1 MAKILRAALAASLF
15 TWTAA
20 GAAAADAVYE
30 FYAGHQMTMLI
41 PTSPGGDV
49 DARARL
55 LARHM
60 GKYIPGQPVFV
71 PRSMPG
77 AVGLQAANWL
87 YNIAPKD
94 GTVIHAVMQSMP
106 THQMLDGQG
115 VQFDASKFIWI
126 GNTSDEPNTVV
137 AWAATGID
145 SIEDVKTRE
154 VVVGAPGTYTNCVF
168 YPLLMNALI
177 GTRFKIISGYPGG
190 NEVNLAMERGEV
202 GARGCQAWS
211 SWASTKPDWL
221 AEHKINVLVQVRREK
236 SPALP
241 DVPLLM
247 DLAKNDSDRQVL
259 KFMSM
264 DNSYGRA
271 FATTP
276 SVPLERVAALRRAF
290 DQSMRDPELLAE
302 AAKSDLKLTPSTGE
316 EVQKLVAEVIA
327 TPRDVIERTKT
338 ILDEAS
344 RVERFKK

>member
-1 MAKILRAALAASLF
+1 LASLP
-15 TWTAA
+15 
-20 GAAAADAVYE
+20 AAADPVAD
-30 FYAGHQMTMLI
+30 FYAGHTMTMLI

-60 GKYIPGQPVFV
+60 GKFIPGHPMIV
-71 PRSMPG
+71 PRNMPG
-77 AVGLQAANWL
+77 AVGLQAANWF

-106 THQMLDGQG
+106 THQVLNGQG
-115 VQFDASKFIWI
+115 VKFDASRFNWI

-137 AWAATGID
+137 AWAATGVKT
-145 SIEDVKTRE
+145 IEDVQKRE
-154 VVVGAPGTYTNCVF
+154 LVVGAPGTYTNCVF

-177 GTRFKIISGYPGG
+177 GTHFKIISGYAGG

-211 SWASTKPDWL
+211 SWASTKPEWL
-221 AEHKINVLVQVRREK
+221 AEHKIRVLVQVARKK
-236 SPALP
+236 SPELP

-247 DLAKNDSDRQVL
+247 DLAKNEKDRQVL

-264 DNSYGRA
+264 DNSYGRP

-276 SVPLERVAALRRAF
+276 DVPKDRVAALRRAF
-290 DQSMRDPELLAE
+290 DQSMRDPDLLAE
-302 AAKSDLKLTPSTGE
+302 AAKSDLKLTPSNGE
-316 EVQKLVAEVIA
+316 EVQRLVAEVIA
-327 TPRDVIERTKT
+327 TPQEIVERTKE
-338 ILDEAS
+338 ILDEAARLE
-344 RVERFKK
+344 RVK